1 MVVSETVLQQT
12 LQMMHKN
19 SIVWSHTIFT
29 VSITY
34 SGVIT
39 VTQRHLMSA
48 RTISMNE
55 VTDIEYIF
63 SKATSLLQNNKGH
76 VNGIL
81 YRIT

>member
-1 MVVSETVLQQT
+1 MLVSETVLQQT

-19 SIVWSHTIFT
+19 PIVWSHTIFT

-39 VTQRHLMSA
+39 VTQRHLMST

-55 VTDIEYIF
+55 VTDTEYYFPAKQLIC
-63 SKATSLLQNNKGH
+63 SRLHETWLIIKSN
-76 VNGIL
+76 
-81 YRIT
+81 